1 MFSKALAFTKDVRD
15 LAFEMFPSQAEAGLK
30 EAPGAKT
37 SPDKVLVAV
46 KAERVISKSALAW
59 ALTHVVRPGNCITL
73 LAVFSV
79 EKTGRRFWNF
89 HRWSGDCAN
98 AVEENL
104 PDRVHEISESCS
116 QMVLHFHN
124 QVEVQVRIKVVTGTQ
139 GGAVA
144 SEAKLKGVN
153 WVVLDRKLKNE
164 VKHCMEELSCNIV
177 TMKGSQ
183 PKVLRLNLEC
193 WSEPQT
199 PFFSANSSPVRKGQQ
214 NRMKQTTPLASRQE
228 EESRASFRKSS
239 KEGAK
244 LVPSSNSM
252 EEKVLSLPRAPR
264 TSVASDKKCV
274 YWISQ
279 NQNISDGK
287 TLSKSKRRF
296 LRFASTPKVPLSNP
310 TNLEKSITFE
320 DIRLNQSERKDYIV
334 DSSIRDAV
342 SLGRASSAPPPL
354 CSICQHKTPAFGK
367 PPRQFSLK
375 ELEEATDRFSDMN
388 FLAEGGFGIVH
399 RGILRDGQVV
409 AVKQLK
415 CGGLQADADFCRE
428 VRVLSCAQHRNV
440 VLLIGFCIEGM
451 MRLLVYEYICNGSLD
466 FHLHGNGSQLDW
478 HSRQKIAIGAAR
490 GLRYLH
496 EDCRVG
502 CIVHRD
508 MRPHNILLTHDF
520 EPLVADFGLARW
532 HSKWSTSIEEQVIGT
547 SGYLAPEY
555 INGGMVSHKVD
566 VYAFGM
572 VLLEL
577 ISGRRSYELHRLE
590 GKQFIT
596 EWFNPISA
604 LQIQHLLASSNHLVD
619 PCLASEQSPDFCYQL
634 HAMVRAASLC
644 LCPDPESRPSMSKIL
659 RVLEGG
665 DPVIPLGLDFDPVGC
680 RSAHL
685 DGLSSHKQIEA
696 RRSHTRTLS
705 Q

>member
-1 MFSKALAFTKDVRD
+1 MFSKAFTFSKDIRNLAS
-15 LAFEMFPSQAEAGLK
+15 EMFPGQVEAALK

-37 SPDKVLVAV
+37 APDKVIVAI
-46 KAERVISKSALAW
+46 KAERVISKTALAW
-59 ALTHVVRPGNCITL
+59 ALTHVVRPGDCITL

-98 AVEENL
+98 AVQENL

-124 QVEVQVRIKVVTGTQ
+124 QVEVKVRVKVVTGTQ

-144 SEAKLKGVN
+144 AEAKLKGVN

-164 VKHCMEELSCNIV
+164 VKSCLEELSCNIV

-214 NRMKQTTPLASRQE
+214 NRMKQTASLASRPE
-228 EESRASFRKSS
+228 EEPSASFRKSS
-239 KEGAK
+239 KEGSK
-244 LVPSSNSM
+244 LVSSSNSV
-252 EEKVLSLPRAPR
+252 EEKVLSLPP
-264 TSVASDKKCV
+264 TSVASNQKCV

-279 NQNISDGK
+279 NHNLSEGK

-296 LRFASTPKVPLSNP
+296 LKFASTPKVPFSNP
-310 TNLEKSITFE
+310 SSLEKSATFE
-320 DIRLNQSERKDYIV
+320 DMRLNQSERKDYIV
-334 DSSIRDAV
+334 DSNIRDAV
-342 SLGRASSAPPPL
+342 SLGRVSSAPPPL
-354 CSICQHKTPAFGK
+354 CSLCQHKAPAFGK
-367 PPRQFSLK
+367 PPRQFTLK
-375 ELEEATDRFSDMN
+375 ELEEATDRFSDLN

-440 VLLIGFCIEGM
+440 VLLIGFCIEDT

-466 FHLHGNGSQLDW
+466 FHLHGSRSQLNW

-520 EPLVADFGLARW
+520 EPMVADFGLARW
-532 HSKWSTSIEEQVIGT
+532 HSKWSTSVEEQVIGT

-555 INGGMVSHKVD
+555 INGGMVSQKVD

-577 ISGRRSYELHRLE
+577 ISGKRSCELHRLE
-590 GKQFIT
+590 GKQFIS
-596 EWFNPISA
+596 EWFHPISA

-634 HAMVRAASLC
+634 HSMVRAASLC

-665 DPVIPLGLDFDPVGC
+665 DPVVPLGLDFDPVGC

-685 DGLSSHKQIEA
+685 DGLTSHKPIEA

>member
-1 MFSKALAFTKDVRD
+1 
-15 LAFEMFPSQAEAGLK
+15 
-30 EAPGAKT
+30 
-37 SPDKVLVAV
+37 
-46 KAERVISKSALAW
+46 
-59 ALTHVVRPGNCITL
+59 
-73 LAVFSV
+73 
-79 EKTGRRFWNF
+79 
-89 HRWSGDCAN
+89 
-98 AVEENL
+98 
-104 PDRVHEISESCS
+104 
-116 QMVLHFHN
+116 
-124 QVEVQVRIKVVTGTQ
+124 
-139 GGAVA
+139 
-144 SEAKLKGVN
+144 
-153 WVVLDRKLKNE
+153 
-164 VKHCMEELSCNIV
+164 MEELSCNIV

-244 LVPSSNSM
+244 LGTDAVSSIFLVYEQNPLFEGNLKGNYLPINENNDLSISVPSSNSM

-264 TSVASDKKCV
+264 TSVASDQKCV

-466 FHLHGNGSQLDW
+466 FHLHG
-478 HSRQKIAIGAAR
+478 
-490 GLRYLH
+490 
-496 EDCRVG
+496 
-502 CIVHRD
+502 IVIQCFFL
-508 MRPHNILLTHDF
+508 NIT
-520 EPLVADFGLARW
+520 
-532 HSKWSTSIEEQVIGT
+532 
-547 SGYLAPEY
+547 
-555 INGGMVSHKVD
+555 
-566 VYAFGM
+566 
-572 VLLEL
+572 LEKS
-577 ISGRRSYELHRLE
+577 SGR
-590 GKQFIT
+590 FI
-596 EWFNPISA
+596 
-604 LQIQHLLASSNHLVD
+604 
-619 PCLASEQSPDFCYQL
+619 CLIFS
-634 HAMVRAASLC
+634 C
-644 LCPDPESRPSMSKIL
+644 LS
-659 RVLEGG
+659 
-665 DPVIPLGLDFDPVGC
+665 
-680 RSAHL
+680 
-685 DGLSSHKQIEA
+685 
-696 RRSHTRTLS
+696 
-705 Q
+705 